1 MVRKP
6 SSAETVAD
14 AAGIAGAAAFPA
26 VGGGPDP
33 DGRGPAR
40 PVTSRAV
47 SSRTGTPATPSD
59 GAPLEGSGRPRR
71 LLGAAG
77 AGLGAL
83 FAAALFPGL
92 VDLDHGLPHRPARA
106 EAAPMAAVSSAP
118 GLYFHGPGGEFLDF
132 APAGQRRS

>member
-6 SSAETVAD
+6 SSAETVVD
-14 AAGIAGAAAFPA
+14 AAGIAGAAAYPA

-40 PVTSRAV
+40 PVSSRAV

-59 GAPLEGSGRPRR
+59 GATLERRGRPRR
-71 LLGAAG
+71 LLGAAA

-83 FAAALFPGL
+83 FAAALFLGPS
-92 VDLDHGLPHRPARA
+92 DHGPPHRPTRT
-106 EAAPMAAVSSAP
+106 EAAPMAAAAAP
-118 GLYFHGPGGEFLDF
+118 GLLYFHGPEGDLLDF
-132 APAGQRRS
+132 APAGPRRP